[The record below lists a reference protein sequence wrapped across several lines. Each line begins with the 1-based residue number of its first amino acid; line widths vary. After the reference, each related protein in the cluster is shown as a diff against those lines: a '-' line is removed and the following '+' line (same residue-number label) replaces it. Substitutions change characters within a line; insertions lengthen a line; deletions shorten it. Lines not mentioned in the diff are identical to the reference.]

1 MQTKNDD
8 WQVRKLKEVYKSYFS
23 AIRAR
28 AKEGRPYMLRSFLS
42 VLQHEGLGIER
53 LDAALDKPF
62 NLARGDGYLV
72 LDHKWVLDVVRVKSL
87 DERTARECRSQL
99 ANGNFELLVFNFG
112 SLQPEW
118 YPPDVVEGE
127 EEPRNEVLAEEDDD
141 VATSV
146 PEH

>member
-8 WQVRKLKEVYKSYFS
+8 WQVRKLKEVYKGYFS

-72 LDHKWVLDVVRVKSL
+72 LDHKWVLDVVRVESL
-87 DERTARECRSQL
+87 DERIARECLL
-99 ANGNFELLVFNFG
+99 ADPLTN
-112 SLQPEW
+112 SIPHAKAC
-118 YPPDVVEGE
+118 VEE
-127 EEPRNEVLAEEDDD
+127 MFAVQAEFLTGYTG
-141 VATSV
+141 A
-146 PEH
+146 